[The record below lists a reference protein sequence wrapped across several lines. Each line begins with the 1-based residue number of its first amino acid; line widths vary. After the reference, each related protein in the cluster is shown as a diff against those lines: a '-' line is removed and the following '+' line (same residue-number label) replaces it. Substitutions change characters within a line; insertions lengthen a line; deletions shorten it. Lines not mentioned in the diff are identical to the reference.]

1 MINQMNEIVL
11 DSYQSAA
18 QQYKLREYAPIGKG
32 AVVRNGSVLGD
43 YLLAALS
50 ELVPSGGKGG
60 IFADK
65 EDCSFNR
72 NILSDQITVK
82 ETYADHFPAEGV
94 CFFVADCMDE
104 RFRDPEA
111 RKKLLVSLDS
121 WCTRFRGASG
131 HLVVC
136 SVVPMAESCPPGV
149 TKLAE
154 REYDSYLAGKE
165 RTWQEEWYLQVEK
178 TVRTQVRDHG
188 CSASM
193 LRCDNIMGP
202 EYLNGV
208 QAMDMTGMF
217 REAKEKGTVTI
228 SSDDARHSFTMLN
241 VGYFLRAALTVVG
254 ERNTAIGNI
263 YQASGDPV
271 TIMEVKES
279 LHSQFPERLKLVMA
293 EIMPGETVYHGLDS
307 LKLTNLRWR
316 LEWKPVSEILYRM
329 GCYEF
334 GIPYDMSRLLF
345 SYNGRLEELKK
356 LELEMLKV
364 VDRICRENGIRYFLA
379 GGSCLGAVRHQDFIP
394 WDDDIDIGML
404 REDFERF
411 RKIVPEKLPECY
423 TYEDANGIG
432 KSHYHF
438 DKIRLNDTYFSTKY
452 SSHFQINDGVF
463 IDVLV
468 YDRTSNNRFFQ
479 NLQICLTSMWTRVM
493 NIKWWDSPR
502 KNVHY
507 RLSLIA
513 LPVMRHIGWNW
524 FHKMFDR
531 ITRFYEK
538 KKDAQYVIDTMGLN
552 IKKGAMRLDWMTD
565 VVDVPFADMIAPIPA
580 GYDGYLSHLYSKRYM
595 ELLPIDSRV
604 SGHLLARVDLGDIQ
618 FPQAQGKTRHVDIR
632 GELYEKEINS

>member
-1 MINQMNEIVL
+1 MQEV
-11 DSYQSAA
+11 SC
-18 QQYKLREYAPIGKG
+18 YA
-32 AVVRNGSVLGD
+32 
-43 YLLAALS
+43 
-50 ELVPSGGKGG
+50 
-60 IFADK
+60 
-65 EDCSFNR
+65 
-72 NILSDQITVK
+72 
-82 ETYADHFPAEGV
+82 
-94 CFFVADCMDE
+94 
-104 RFRDPEA
+104 
-111 RKKLLVSLDS
+111 
-121 WCTRFRGASG
+121 
-131 HLVVC
+131 
-136 SVVPMAESCPPGV
+136 
-149 TKLAE
+149 
-154 REYDSYLAGKE
+154 
-165 RTWQEEWYLQVEK
+165 EK
-178 TVRTQVRDHG
+178 
-188 CSASM
+188 
-193 LRCDNIMGP
+193 
-202 EYLNGV
+202 
-208 QAMDMTGMF
+208 
-217 REAKEKGTVTI
+217 
-228 SSDDARHSFTMLN
+228 
-241 VGYFLRAALTVVG
+241 
-254 ERNTAIGNI
+254 
-263 YQASGDPV
+263 
-271 TIMEVKES
+271 
-279 LHSQFPERLKLVMA
+279 
-293 EIMPGETVYHGLDS
+293 
-307 LKLTNLRWR
+307 
-316 LEWKPVSEILYRM
+316 
-329 GCYEF
+329 
-334 GIPYDMSRLLF
+334 
-345 SYNGRLEELKK
+345 
-356 LELEMLKV
+356 
-364 VDRICRENGIRYFLA
+364 NGIRYFLA

-580 GYDGYLSHLYSKRYM
+580 GYDGYLRWAYNSWVKNPNQDTRFRTWTAGDCFLVYPGCSSIRMERLVQGIQDFEKIRILKSELKGAKLQQLNKVIEDFRPNVFPAENNAAKMISSAEQVLWSLSK
-595 ELLPIDSRV
+595 
-604 SGHLLARVDLGDIQ
+604 
-618 FPQAQGKTRHVDIR
+618 
-632 GELYEKEINS
+632 